1 LSADFAPDGRI
12 QAVHLSYPR
21 SVEQQYLDYASMY
34 DQALDLGRKSR
45 ESVK

>member
-1 LSADFAPDGRI
+1 VR
-12 QAVHLSYPR
+12 LSYPH

-34 DQALDLGRKSR
+34 DPALDHGRKSV